1 MIKIGDSSKTI
12 VKSKKFSSKVA
23 IKTGKKKSTK
33 SSKNNFED
41 HPTRSRHHPIFH
53 QELTIGQRSADM
65 VAKIGGSWSFVILLC
80 VVFFGWIILNAVF
93 LAKKPSD
100 PYSYILI
107 NLFLSVLAAIQAPI
121 ILMAQNRQAE
131 RDRIDA
137 KYDHQI
143 NRKAEREIQ
152 AVHKDVGTI
161 SRYLRMIKDG
171 K

>member
-1 MIKIGDSSKTI
+1 MINRGDSSETA

-23 IKTGKKKSTK
+23 AKTSKKKSIK
-33 SSKNNFED
+33 SSKNHFD
-41 HPTRSRHHPIFH
+41 DYLIRSRYHPIFH
-53 QELTIGQRSADM
+53 QELTFGQRSADM
-65 VAKIGGSWSFVILLC
+65 VAKIGGSWYFVILLGII
-80 VVFFGWIILNAVF
+80 FFGWIIINVVF
-93 LAKKPSD
+93 LAEKPSD
-100 PYSYILI
+100 TYSYILL
-107 NLFLSVLAAIQAPI
+107 NLFLSVLAATQAPI

-152 AVHKDVGTI
+152 AVHKDLGI
-161 SRYLRMIKDG
+161 IRRYLRMVKNR